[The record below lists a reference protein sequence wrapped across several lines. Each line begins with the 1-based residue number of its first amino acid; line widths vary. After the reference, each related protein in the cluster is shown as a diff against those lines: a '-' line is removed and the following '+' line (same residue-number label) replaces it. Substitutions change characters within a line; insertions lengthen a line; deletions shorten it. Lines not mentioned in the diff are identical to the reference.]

1 MAEKSKS
8 KSTLL
13 FGLVIFLLV
22 AIRVWL
28 VWGMPKMIL
37 YAPHDDLYFA
47 KAAHYIVSG
56 EWMGPYSEMTLI
68 KAPFYSFFIIASSFT
83 GLSLFVSETLF
94 YIGACLIA
102 FFALRPFLKN
112 SLLRLLVLAFLIYAP
127 VAMPAEW
134 NVRVYREFVYLSLNL
149 YVVAFGVG
157 FLSRLKGAQRNQ
169 IWWGIGLGLSTGAF
183 LITRED
189 GVWIYPALIILILC
203 ALILIWAWK
212 LDHKVNRSLLV
223 VVPVVLAALPTI
235 VVSGLNQSHYGFWGV
250 SEQLDPEFQRVQ
262 RDLARIQV
270 EDAKWSPDIKIT
282 RAQRFA
288 AYHASPLFGEL
299 QTSLEKT
306 INWFIDG
313 STSGQQAKPYWYKDE
328 FGVDPL
334 EIGNSHFPWALRMA
348 VGMDGY
354 YSDATKARSFYQ
366 QVADQ
371 LEAAC
376 ANGQLKCTSA
386 NGLPLVGSI
395 DQRQVPLIV
404 RIAFE
409 GANSILKSRNIRI
422 FSIDFSTW
430 EPWPGNKDDYIY
442 FDEFIN
448 NPVNVRLLQANPDT
462 SWKYGG
468 NTFDLRL
475 LPYQHK
481 ILAKIAQIYKP
492 LSFPLM
498 IFGVVAWIYIGIS
511 AFHKKEHTVILLA
524 FVSTF
529 EFGLFLSRLI
539 TLAIVDATTTIPGM
553 AYGSSI
559 LLFAFLFLATTI
571 PWAVQDLVHR
581 ISPRQ
586 AIRR

>member
-1 MAEKSKS
+1 MTERNKSS
-8 KSTLL
+8 VNLL
-13 FGLVIFLLV
+13 FGLLIFFLV
-22 AIRVWL
+22 AFRVWL
-28 VWGMPKMIL
+28 IWGMPKMIL
-37 YAPHDDLYFA
+37 YGPHDDLYFA
-47 KAAHYIVSG
+47 KAAHYIVNG

-68 KAPFYSFFIIASSFT
+68 KAPFYSFFMIASSFT
-83 GLSLFVSETLF
+83 GFSLFVSETLF
-94 YIGACLIA
+94 YVGACLIA
-102 FFALRPFLKN
+102 FIALRSFLKN
-112 SLLRLLVLAFLIYAP
+112 RWLRLLVLAFLVYAP
-127 VAMPAEW
+127 IAMPAEW
-134 NVRVYREFVYLSLNL
+134 SVRVYREFVYLSLSL
-149 YVVAFGVG
+149 YVAAFGVG
-157 FLSRLKGAQRNQ
+157 FISRVNAPRRNLL
-169 IWWGIGLGLSTGAF
+169 WWATGLGLSTGAF

-189 GVWIYPALIILILC
+189 GVWIYPALVILIFC
-203 ALILIWAWK
+203 SLILVWVWK
-212 LDHKVNRSLLV
+212 LDHKVSRSLLV
-223 VVPVVLAALPTI
+223 VVPVILAALPTI

-354 YSDATKARSFYQ
+354 YADAAKARSFYQ

-376 ANGQLKCTSA
+376 ANGQLKCTSSRS
-386 NGLPLVGSI
+386 LPIIGSL
-395 DQRQVPLIV
+395 DQRQLPLII
-404 RIAFE
+404 RIASE
-409 GANSILKSRNIRI
+409 GANSILKSQTIRI

-448 NPVNVRLLQANPDT
+448 NPVNVRLLQANPDAT
-462 SWKYGG
+462 WKYGG

-492 LSFPLM
+492 LSYPLM
-498 IFGVVAWIYIGIS
+498 IIGMIAWIYIVFS
-511 AFHKKEHTVILLA
+511 AFRKKEQTVILLA
-524 FVSTF
+524 LSSTF
-529 EFGLFLSRLI
+529 VLGLFFSRLM

-559 LLFAFLFLATTI
+559 LLFAFLFLASTI
-571 PWAVQDLVHR
+571 LWAVQDLINR
-581 ISPRQ
+581 IHPLSHL
-586 AIRR
+586 